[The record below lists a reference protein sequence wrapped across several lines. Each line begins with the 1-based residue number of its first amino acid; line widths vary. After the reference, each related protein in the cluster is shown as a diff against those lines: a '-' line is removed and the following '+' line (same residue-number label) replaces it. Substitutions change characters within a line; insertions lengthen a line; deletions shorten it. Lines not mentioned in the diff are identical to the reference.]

1 MIVQAD
7 ALATTVESAEP
18 SGAVAAL
25 TGLAAWLPRR
35 VLLAIDL
42 MLDVAFNGTA
52 GPLSASALAEQQGLE
67 TRKLEAV
74 LQRLSRAGLLKSVRG
89 PSGGYLLGGEKAE
102 ITVAMIT
109 RAVLGGDLPV
119 PLEQSPSVTMRKVVL
134 PLVERFHQNMLTD
147 MAGVSLADLCRLSRV
162 AGLKSRCDGIVDF
175 VI

>member
-1 MIVQAD
+1 VQAESL
-7 ALATTVESAEP
+7 ALGDEGGGQ
-18 SGAVAAL
+18 SGAVETL

-42 MLDVAFNGTA
+42 MLDVAFNGSA
-52 GPLSASALAEQQGLE
+52 GPLSASALAERQGLE

-89 PSGGYLLGGEKAE
+89 PSGGYLIAGEKSA
-102 ITVAMIT
+102 ITVDMIT

-119 PLEQSPSVTMRKVVL
+119 PLEQSPSPTMRKVVL
-134 PLVERFHQNMLTD
+134 PLVERFHQNMLAD
-147 MAGVSLADLCRLSRV
+147 MAGVSLADLCRLSRL
-162 AGLKSRCDGIVDF
+162 AGLKSACDGIVDF